1 MTPEELEKL
10 PKPIERTMT
19 TLELSIMNEIV
30 QRIKASAQITPVTDW
45 MLNRL
50 TAIGVSKS
58 KIKRMRRP
66 SNKLDCRWMISTSR
80 LLDLITSATE
90 RYMRLPV
97 LTISHMRTTNGCSRL
112 WMLPGGRPRTA

>member
-58 KIKRMRRP
+58 KIKRMIEEAI
-66 SNKLDCRWMISTSR
+66 KQ
-80 LLDLITSATE
+80 A
-90 RYMRLPV
+90 
-97 LTISHMRTTNGCSRL
+97 
-112 WMLPGGRPRTA
+112 